1 MLFSSLLKKSFCLSS
16 REAKDRT
23 PKENKRLSDS
33 SSPSVPQNDIWADF
47 FNSLLVNTGWSERG

>member
-33 SSPSVPQNDIWADF
+33 SSPSVPQNDSFADF
-47 FNSLLVNTGWSERG
+47 LNSLMVNGG